1 MEYKVKEV
9 ISFSEQTYGKY
20 GNHRIAFKVEGNDKQ
35 LSAFRKNNLTV
46 GEVLNGEIKVTEKDG
61 KTYHNFDF
69 ARKESGGGQVDNLL
83 LKDIFD
89 NTETILNKMVG
100 MSLTL
105 ERISAHILPKKV
117 KVEVVECEHGIPK
130 EEVCTDCIPF

>member
-1 MEYKVKEV
+1 MEYTVKEV

-35 LSAFRKNNLTV
+35 LSAFRKNNITV

-61 KTYHNFDF
+61 KTYNNFEF
-69 ARKESGGGQVDNLL
+69 AKKESGGGQVDNLL

-89 NTETILNKMVG
+89 NTETILNRLVG
-100 MSLTL
+100 LGL
-105 ERISAHILPKKV
+105 DIEIIRAHVVPKKA
-117 KVEVVECEHGIPK
+117 KAEVIDEYNYPESEG
-130 EEVCTDCIPF
+130 EMPF

>member
-20 GNHRIAFKVEGNDKQ
+20 NNHRITFKIEGNDKQ

-46 GEVLNGEIKVTEKDG
+46 GEVIVGEVKVTEKDG
-61 KTYHNFDF
+61 KTYNNFEF

-83 LKDIFD
+83 LKDIYD

-100 MSLTL
+100 FQLTL
-105 ERISAHILPKKV
+105 DLILAAV
-117 KVEVVECEHGIPK
+117 KPSQKRVEPVEDEQDYTDGQDDSGIP
-130 EEVCTDCIPF
+130 F